1 MAQVFKSINVDD
13 LDDHLK
19 EVVIAWFAIDDKIK
33 ELSAELKEYKDEKK
47 QVEEYIIEYMNKQ
60 EEEMIETTNG
70 NIIKQTKESKSGIN
84 ADLIVEAL
92 TKLVNDQAKA
102 LEITNQILQ
111 NRTTK
116 QVTTIKRQIV
126 RKLRT
131 NARAAT
137 ISKK

>member
-137 ISKK
+137 ISNK

>member
-33 ELSAELKEYKDEKK
+33 ELGAELKEYKDEKK

-92 TKLVNDQAKA
+92 TKLVNDQSKA

-137 ISKK
+137 ISNK